1 MKIWSIVFD
10 DSYHVGYSPDL
21 FFSSQEAE
29 ADALRWVTIIWG
41 EWFGSSVVEMPRDW
55 REAYAHLCEQTGFVD
70 IIVLTAHDISAHPAA
85 AQARGALNNCV
96 DQLNLLADLAKC
108 EDDDVQNARLDV
120 EIALEMLNK

>member
-1 MKIWSIVFD
+1 MKIWSLVID
-10 DSYHVGYSPDL
+10 DDDNGFSSSL
-21 FFSSQEAE
+21 FFSEVE
-29 ADALRWVTIIWG
+29 ADEAAWDWVLGAWIS
-41 EWFGSSVVEMPRDW
+41 WFGNADAPPNW
-55 REAYAHLCEQTGFVD
+55 EQAADKLYEQAGFMNS
-70 IIVLTAHDISAHPAA
+70 ISMTEHDISAHPAA

>member
-1 MKIWSIVFD
+1 MKIWSLVIND
-10 DSYHVGYSPDL
+10 DDN
-21 FFSSQEAE
+21 SSFEPEIHFTEAKANDSAE
-29 ADALRWVTIIWG
+29 GWVRSAWG
-41 EWFGSSVVEMPRDW
+41 DWWDDPYYPNIPW
-55 REAYAHLCEQTGFVD
+55 REAYAHLCERTGFID
-70 IIVLTAHDISAHPAA
+70 SISMTEHDISAHPAA